1 MADRAM
7 SPVVSKAMEATIVV
21 LYIGLVTT
29 TLYGGVVPEYR
40 TTAGSEVAER
50 TVADVAT
57 DVERAIPPES
67 TRAMVDVTVS
77 TPSTIAGDD
86 YLIRAGTDRLVLEHP
101 DPAVSTSIPLV
112 LSDRVVNVSGTW
124 YGSGRMRIH
133 AETVDD
139 GLEVKIG

>member
-29 TLYGGVVPEYR
+29 TLYAGVVPEYR

-67 TRAMVDVTVS
+67 TRATVDVTVS
-77 TPSTIAGDD
+77 APSTIAGDD
-86 YLIRAGTDRLVLEHP
+86 YRIRAEADRLVLEHP

-112 LSDRVVNVSGTW
+112 LPNRVVNVSGSWQGADRT
-124 YGSGRMRIH
+124 RVH
-133 AETVDD
+133 ARTVDD
-139 GLEVKIG
+139 GLEVQIG